1 MRSERKKEMTLMY
14 GTIDHMRE
22 EMTPRWTEVPRD
34 LNAVVI
40 GTMLSD
46 DGWVVILYEGRQF
59 AVVHS
64 KSGRA

>member
-1 MRSERKKEMTLMY
+1 MVY
-14 GTIDHMRE
+14 GTIKQMRE
-22 EMTPRWTEVPRD
+22 ELAPRWAEVPRD
-34 LNAVVI
+34 DNGIVI

-64 KSGRA
+64 KGGKA